1 MTRIAGEETTKI
13 MKNIGLN
20 KQFNNI
26 KINPLQTE
34 INYAQN
40 MFNGLEDVDLN
51 DSKYSEII
59 MLLAKKR
66 LAITEAAKE
75 KVAAQMK
82 NLA

>member
-1 MTRIAGEETTKI
+1 

-20 KQFNNI
+20 KQFNNK
-26 KINPLQTE
+26 KINPLQAE